1 MISNREELQKFERDL
16 LRKSKVNII
25 QNFRIVEALYR
36 EAVALRIIPMK
47 DPLDG
52 LEVDIKIAK
61 VINSVSKS
69 T

>member
-1 MISNREELQKFERDL
+1 MISNREVLQKFERDL

-25 QNFRIVEALYR
+25 ENFRIVEALYR
-36 EAVALRIIPMK
+36 EAVALRIFPMK

>member
-1 MISNREELQKFERDL
+1 MISNREELLKFERDL
-16 LRKSKVNII
+16 VRKSKVNITE
-25 QNFRIVEALYR
+25 NFRLLDALYR
-36 EAVALRIIPMK
+36 EAVALRAIPMK
-47 DPLDG
+47 DPLEG